1 MKTIITEQKVVA
13 NAEGLPTGVQVTR
26 STFED
31 NGTFVSNELLG
42 FYVMSPSQVDA
53 LNTANSQLSAA
64 NDTLT
69 ADKIALQSQVDTLTA
84 TVTELTQSVTDLQ
97 THVSDLVQY
106 RPFDPNVIR
115 SEAFYRRITGDELFK
130 LGVLA
135 STDETAK
142 GILLLLSQ
150 YLTEEWQVILD
161 DPQVVGAM
169 QYLSAVL
176 PLNEGRVNE
185 ILRPGN
191 SDEAFVDA

>member
-1 MKTIITEQKVVA
+1 MRTVITEQRVTS
-13 NAEGLPTGVQVTR
+13 NADGVPIGMQVTL

-31 NGTFVSNELLG
+31 DGTFIANELLG
-42 FYVMSPSQVDA
+42 FYAMSTSQVDA

-64 NDTLT
+64 NDALT
-69 ADKIALQSQVDTLTA
+69 ADKIALQSQVDTLTE
-84 TVTELTQSVTDLQ
+84 TVTTLNESVIDLQ
-97 THVSDLVQY
+97 TQVSDLVQY

-142 GILLLLSQ
+142 GILLLLNQ